1 MARNATGLVGLMAR
15 AATTRPGM
23 AVLETVV
30 LARLDVSLRRNA
42 LAGALEVARRARFLA
57 DRHRFSQARR
67 LLRRAAS
74 QMGER
79 PEVSVLRLEDCIID
93 LDVDGGDSRRAAT
106 AAQYVLDL
114 ADQAWAA
121 EEDACVA
128 GLLDL
133 VLRLMFHPQLHFG
146 ATDSALSVDPHGFLA
161 PLRASRAFQEV
172 TRPVAVAAAQQREPV
187 VPDGGAAL
195 PATRE
200 RPRRVLFLSLKNW
213 NFVTDII
220 TDYDADERFEVRC
233 QDLGDLPVVPEQ
245 STVLALRVE
254 LARGRGH
261 RVVVPQKV
269 ADDLAWADTVFV
281 EWGSAAAVWASLMVP
296 LLAPRAR
303 LLIRI
308 HSYEASTAMPQ
319 LVDWNAVSELVTVSP
334 AIRRMLETTV
344 RLPGH
349 VVVSTV
355 PNRALLTRFRLP
367 KTAGSARTI
376 ALVGWAARRK
386 DPAWALDVLDL
397 VRQED
402 PSWSLLLIGPDF
414 PEDMSEAEA
423 AYAEATRARIED
435 LGPSV
440 RITGRTAQVPAF
452 LREAGVILSSSR
464 REGTHEGFIEGAA
477 SGALPVVRNWPD
489 VARWGGPGALFPAQW
504 VVATP
509 QEAAARILS
518 LCDDEAYR
526 VQQAE
531 WMVSHAD
538 WSAVRP
544 RYDALL
550 LGQDRE
556 GRPDDGAAGVAT
568 GPPGHE

>member
-30 LARLDVSLRRNA
+30 LSRLDVSLRRNA

-57 DRHRFSQARR
+57 DRHRFPQARR

-93 LDVDGGDSRRAAT
+93 LDVDDGDSRRAAT

-121 EEDACVA
+121 EEDACVV

-172 TRPVAVAAAQQREPV
+172 TRPVAVVAEQQRGSAV
-187 VPDGGAAL
+187 LDDDNDDNDDNAAFS
-195 PATRE
+195 ATRE

-220 TDYDADERFEVRC
+220 ADYDADERFEVRC

-261 RVVVPQKV
+261 RVAVPQKV

-281 EWGSAAAVWASLMVP
+281 EWGSAAAVWASLVVP
-296 LLAPRAR
+296 LLAPQAR

-397 VRQED
+397 VRQDD

-423 AYAEATRARIED
+423 AYAEATRARIKA
-435 LGPSV
+435 LGSSV
-440 RITGRTAQVPAF
+440 RITGRTSQVPAF

-509 QEAAARILS
+509 QEAAARILA
-518 LCDDEAYR
+518 LGDDEAYR

-550 LGQDRE
+550 LGGA
-556 GRPDDGAAGVAT
+556 GRAV
-568 GPPGHE
+568 

>member
-1 MARNATGLVGLMAR
+1 MAR

-30 LARLDVSLRRNA
+30 LSRLDVSLRRNA

-57 DRHRFSQARR
+57 DRHRFPQARR

-93 LDVDGGDSRRAAT
+93 LDVDDGDSRRAAT

-121 EEDACVA
+121 EEDACVV

-172 TRPVAVAAAQQREPV
+172 TRPVAVVAEQQRGSAV
-187 VPDGGAAL
+187 LDDDNDDNDDNAAFS
-195 PATRE
+195 ATRE

-220 TDYDADERFEVRC
+220 ADYDADERFEVRC

-261 RVVVPQKV
+261 RVAVPQKV

-281 EWGSAAAVWASLMVP
+281 EWGSAAAVWASLVVP
-296 LLAPRAR
+296 LLAPQAR

-397 VRQED
+397 VRQDD

-423 AYAEATRARIED
+423 AYAEATRARIKA
-435 LGPSV
+435 LGSSV
-440 RITGRTAQVPAF
+440 RITGRTSQVPAF

-509 QEAAARILS
+509 QEAAARILA
-518 LCDDEAYR
+518 LGDDEAYR

-550 LGQDRE
+550 LGGA
-556 GRPDDGAAGVAT
+556 GRAV
-568 GPPGHE
+568 